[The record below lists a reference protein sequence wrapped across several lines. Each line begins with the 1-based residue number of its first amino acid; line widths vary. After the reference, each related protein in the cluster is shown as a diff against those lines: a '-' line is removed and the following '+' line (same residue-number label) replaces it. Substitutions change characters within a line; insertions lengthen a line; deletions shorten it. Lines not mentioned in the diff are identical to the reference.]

1 MNFPDTCP
9 SVSQLQELPSEF
21 GLFSSNTPLS
31 HFQFDWP
38 CILPCL
44 NTHHSIPTESSHVYW
59 KVIKSSPQIVHIT
72 VMVLLQKHQAPG
84 KSKQQ
89 RKKGQT
95 SIAGMKRK
103 KNSDKNVLAGT
114 STLEIGTT
122 DPGMSNTCVQGYKLR
137 WNLLWTTLYFTF
149 LKKWVYSQV
158 GTHCNRQ
165 STKYLL
171 PLTTIPSPGSPDQ
184 AQWSPQPIW
193 AAVFDLSP
201 CKALPWEGSALLRH
215 PSLNFQGCRVNI
227 TVFVTHNSPTVTG
240 FPVLAQALSCRPSYV
255 L

>member
-1 MNFPDTCP
+1 MFKYTSFNTYW
-9 SVSQLQELPSEF
+9 EF
-21 GLFSSNTPLS
+21 T
-31 HFQFDWP
+31 
-38 CILPCL
+38 
-44 NTHHSIPTESSHVYW
+44 HVYW
-59 KVIKSSPQIVHIT
+59 KVIKSSPQIVHKT
-72 VMVLLQKHQAPG
+72 VMVSLQKHQAPG

-165 STKYLL
+165 STKYLY
-171 PLTTIPSPGSPDQ
+171 PYH
-184 AQWSPQPIW
+184 WPQFPPPVPQIRHNG
-193 AAVFDLSP
+193 VHSLSG
-201 CKALPWEGSALLRH
+201 LQFLIYLLVRH
-215 PSLNFQGCRVNI
+215 YLEK
-227 TVFVTHNSPTVTG
+227 
-240 FPVLAQALSCRPSYV
+240 VLLC
-255 L
+255 